1 MLTGNITP
9 PTNVGQLDFLP
20 LEFNENGGVVR
31 QPELDAII
39 ARAKAPAGDPNRIT
53 DLFVISHGWNNNH
66 SEAIEL
72 YKKIFARLGN
82 AIQHQNPVS
91 AKMKDRPAAV
101 VGVFWPSKRWDD
113 DELTA
118 DGAAAS
124 GDADESVKVLLDRL
138 GAIVGDTIDASGN
151 PTRIDDVDAVIAR
164 AKQLVPSLSGN
175 ADAREEFVRIVRAFM
190 PQDANAEEP
199 VVDDDLHTLEGDDL
213 LRRLGRRRA
222 DEPAPTGNVDE
233 GAAAGIGDFLGSA
246 VKGAKNL
253 LNLVTYYQMKNRA
266 GVVGANGLNAVLRQ
280 LRSIRPA
287 TGPDALN
294 IHLIGHSFGGRL
306 VTAAAAGPENSAA
319 VAINSMSLL
328 QAAFS
333 HYGFA
338 EKYDGTHDGF
348 FRRVVVDPARVQG
361 PIIIT
366 HTEKDKAVGM
376 AYPLASKIARQI
388 AAGFGD
394 KNDKY
399 GGIGRNGAQKSGAQQ
414 VTMQALGGTYPFA
427 PRGVYNIDAN
437 ALIMGHS
444 DLDHDGV
451 GYAIMCAAAT
461 T

>member
-1 MLTGNITP
+1 MLTGNVVP
-9 PTNVGQLDFLP
+9 PTAVGQLDFLP
-20 LEFNENGGVVR
+20 LEFNENGGIVR

-39 ARAKAPAGDPNRIT
+39 ARAKVPEGAPGRIS
-53 DLFVISHGWNNNH
+53 DLYVISHGWNNNH
-66 SEAIEL
+66 AEAIAL
-72 YKKIFARLGN
+72 YKNIFARLQN
-82 AIQHQNPVS
+82 AIGHQNPIS
-91 AKMKDRPAAV
+91 DKMKQRPAAV

-113 DELTA
+113 DELTTE
-118 DGAAAS
+118 GVAAS
-124 GDADESVKVLLDRL
+124 GDADESVRVLLDRL
-138 GAIVGDTIDASGN
+138 GAIVGETIDANGN
-151 PTRIDDVDAVIAR
+151 QTRIADVDAVITR
-164 AKQLVPSLSGN
+164 AKQLVPSLSSN

-190 PQDANAEEP
+190 PQDANAEEQ

-222 DEPAPTGNVDE
+222 DEPAPAGNFDE
-233 GAAAGIGDFLGSA
+233 GGAAGIGDFLSSA

-266 GVVGANGLNAVLRQ
+266 GVVGANGLNEVLRQ
-280 LRSIRPA
+280 LRAIRPA
-287 TGPDALN
+287 TGPNALN

-306 VTAAAAGPENSAA
+306 VTAAAAGPENSTP
-319 VAINSMSLL
+319 VPVNSMSLL

-366 HTEKDKAVGM
+366 HTEKDKAVGL

-388 AAGFGD
+388 AADFGD

-414 VTMQALGGTYPFA
+414 VMMQALGGTYGFA
-427 PRGVYNIDAN
+427 PHGVYNIDAN

>member
-1 MLTGNITP
+1 MLTGNIAP
-9 PTNVGQLDFLP
+9 PTAVGQLDFLP

-31 QPELDAII
+31 KPELDAII
-39 ARAKAPAGDPNRIT
+39 ARAKLPQGDPGRIT
-53 DLFVISHGWNNNH
+53 DLYVISHGWNNNH
-66 SEAIEL
+66 SEAITL
-72 YKKIFARLGN
+72 YKNIFARLRN
-82 AIQHQNPVS
+82 AIGHQNPVS
-91 AKMKDRPAAV
+91 DKMKARPAAV

-113 DELTA
+113 DELTQ
-118 DGAAAS
+118 DGVAAS
-124 GDADESVKVLLDRL
+124 GDADESVKALLDRL
-138 GAIVGDTIDASGN
+138 GAIVGDTIDANGN
-151 PTRIDDVDAVIAR
+151 PSRIADVDAVITR
-164 AKQLVPSLSGN
+164 AKQLVPSLSGS
-175 ADAREEFVRIVRAFM
+175 AESREEFVRIVRAFM
-190 PQDANAEEP
+190 PQDANAEEQ

-222 DEPAPTGNVDE
+222 DEPAPANNFDE
-233 GAAAGIGDFLGSA
+233 GVAAGIGDFLSSA

-266 GVVGANGLNAVLRQ
+266 GVVGARGLNEVLRQ
-280 LRSIRPA
+280 LRAVRPA
-287 TGPDALN
+287 TGADALN

-319 VAINSMSLL
+319 VPINSMSLL

-394 KNDKY
+394 KNDPY

-414 VTMQALGGTYPFA
+414 VTMQALGGAYSFVPH
-427 PRGVYNIDAN
+427 GVYNIDSN